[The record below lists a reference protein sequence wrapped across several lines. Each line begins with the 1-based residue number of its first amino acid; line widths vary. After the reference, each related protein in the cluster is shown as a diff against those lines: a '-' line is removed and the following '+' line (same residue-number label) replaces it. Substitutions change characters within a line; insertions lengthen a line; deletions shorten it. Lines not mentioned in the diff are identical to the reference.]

1 MVRSGRARLRVRR
14 GGWRK
19 ADLKIADFW
28 LCFVPL
34 FVAVDAI
41 GVLPMFM
48 GLTDGLGPP
57 QRKRVIVQSV
67 VVATI
72 VGLAFLAIGQAVLGL
87 LGITVPDFMV
97 AGGSLLFVLSVRDLL
112 SLEKVGRALD
122 TESLG
127 AVPLGVPLIVGPA
140 VLTTTLLL
148 TNSYGRLLTALTL
161 IVNIGIAGVLFGLS
175 GSIIRVLG
183 TTGART
189 VSKLASLLL
198 AAIGVMMVRRGV
210 ELFVTQVFLSH

>member
-1 MVRSGRARLRVRR
+1 MGTAGRWRS
-14 GGWRK
+14 
-19 ADLKIADFW
+19 ADVKIVDFW

-48 GLTDGLGPP
+48 GLTEGVESS
-57 QRKRVIVQSV
+57 QVKRIIVQSV

-72 VGLAFLAIGQAVLGL
+72 VGLAFLAIGKGVLEL
-87 LGITVPDFMV
+87 LGITVSDFMV

-112 SLEKVGRALD
+112 SLEKVQRPVN

-148 TNSYGRLLTALTL
+148 TNEYGPLLTALTL
-161 IVNIGIAGVLFGLS
+161 IINIGIAGVLFRLS

-183 TTGART
+183 ATGAKT

-198 AAIGVMMVRRGV
+198 AAIGVMMMRRGI
-210 ELFVTQVFLSH
+210 LALIATLPAIQGGKA